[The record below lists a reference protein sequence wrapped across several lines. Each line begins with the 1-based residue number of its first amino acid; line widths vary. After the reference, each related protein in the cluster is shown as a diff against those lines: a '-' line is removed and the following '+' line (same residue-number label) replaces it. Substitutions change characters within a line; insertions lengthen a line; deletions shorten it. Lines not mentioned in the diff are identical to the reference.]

1 MIAVIGAG
9 NWGKNLVCTFAEL
22 GALSAVAEAC
32 GELREELAKDYPGV
46 ELHPDYSA
54 LLNADGIKAVA
65 IATPAPTH
73 HAVAKAFLEAG
84 KDVFVEKPMTMTAAE
99 AEDLVGIAE
108 KNGRILMVG
117 HLLMYQPAIG
127 KIKSLVDE
135 GAIGEVF
142 TILQE
147 RKKLGRA
154 RKVENVLWSFGVHDV
169 AVLLHLVGEAPSKVR
184 AIGHCGLQP
193 DLGIE
198 DDVYLHLDFAN
209 GIQAHLHNSWLWPEN
224 RRCLTIVGSAGALVY
239 NEIEQTV
246 KLHRQSIDP
255 ETLEITNLGAELVH
269 EGAKQPLEIELAHF
283 LDCIET
289 RQKPKSDGRSG
300 LEVIRILEKASTK
313 ERGKR

>member
-9 NWGKNLVCTFAEL
+9 NWGKNLVRTFAGL
-22 GALSAVAEAC
+22 GVLSAIAEASD
-32 GELREELAKDYPGV
+32 ELRAELAKDYPQV
-46 ELHPDYSA
+46 DLHPDYSA
-54 LLNADGIKAVA
+54 LLDAAEIKAVA

-73 HAVAKAFLEAG
+73 HAVAKVFLEGG

-99 AEDLVGIAE
+99 AENLVGIAE

-117 HLLMYQPAIG
+117 HLLLYQPAIE
-127 KIKSLVDE
+127 KIKSMLDE
-135 GAIGEVF
+135 GAVGKVF

-169 AVLLHLVGEAPSKVR
+169 AVLLHLVGDAPTQVSAV
-184 AIGHCGLQP
+184 GHCGLQP
-193 DLGIE
+193 GLVIE
-198 DDVYLHLDFAN
+198 DDVYLHLEFTN
-209 GIQAHLHNSWLWPEN
+209 GIQAHLHNSWLWPED
-224 RRCLTIVGSAGALVY
+224 RRCLTIIGAEGALVY

-255 ETLEITNLGAELVH
+255 ETLDITNEGVEIVH

-283 LDCIET
+283 LDCIKT
-289 RQKPKSDGRSG
+289 RQNPKSDGRSG
-300 LEVIRILEKASTK
+300 LEVIRILEKAKISNNHP
-313 ERGKR
+313 

>member
-9 NWGKNLVCTFAEL
+9 NWGRNLVRTFSGL
-22 GALSAVAEAC
+22 GVLSAVAEASD
-32 GELREELAKDYPGV
+32 ELRNKLAGDYPDLS
-46 ELHPDYSA
+46 LHSDYSE
-54 LLNADGIKAVA
+54 LLDSDDIKAVA

-73 HAVAKAFLEAG
+73 HAVAKAFLESG
-84 KDVFVEKPMTMTAAE
+84 KDVFVEKPMTMTSVE
-99 AEDLVGIAE
+99 AQDLIEIAD
-108 KNGRILMVG
+108 KNDRVLMVG
-117 HLLMYQPAIG
+117 HLLMYQPAIE
-127 KIKSLVDE
+127 KIKSLIEE
-135 GAIGEVF
+135 GAIGKVY

-169 AVLLHLVGEAPSKVR
+169 AVLLHLVGEAPIKVS
-184 AIGHCGLQP
+184 AVGHCGLQP

-198 DDVYLHLDFAN
+198 DDVYLHLNFPN

-224 RRCLTIVGSAGALVY
+224 RRCLTIVGSEGVLVY

-255 ETLEITNLGAELVH
+255 DTLEITNEGEEIVH

-283 LDCIET
+283 LNCIET
-289 RQKPKSDGRSG
+289 RETPKSDGRSG
-300 LEVIRILEKASTK
+300 LEVIRVLEKAKIK
-313 ERGKR
+313 EE